1 MRFLEYLLLYSQV
14 VVTVEDRTDGPSFIF
29 NCNCWIG
36 KDKDNLQKYLLPEK
50 NGKLINKW
58 SFDYCMLNASPA
70 NRSNL
75 DKVHTADQFQEKRS
89 KTIWIAVGL

>member
-1 MRFLEYLLLYSQV
+1 MLLMHSLSYDCPYLLLYSQV

-50 NGKLINKW
+50 NGKPMNKL
-58 SFDYCMLNASPA
+58 SFDYCILNAFSA
-70 NRSNL
+70 NRSKL
-75 DKVHTADQFQEKRS
+75 DKVQNADHC
-89 KTIWIAVGL
+89 